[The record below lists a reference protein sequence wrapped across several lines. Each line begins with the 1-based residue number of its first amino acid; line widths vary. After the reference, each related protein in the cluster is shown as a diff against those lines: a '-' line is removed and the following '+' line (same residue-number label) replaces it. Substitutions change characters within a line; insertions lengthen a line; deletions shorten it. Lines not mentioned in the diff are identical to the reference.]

1 MLKNKKQL
9 IITKKLK
16 LMKKHK
22 LAGVA
27 SWRLGFE
34 NSDVWELILKYVN

>member
-1 MLKNKKQL
+1 MWLEDAQSLEVKMGLVKEYG
-9 IITKKLK
+9 
-16 LMKKHK
+16 

-34 NSDVWELILKYVN
+34 QKNVWQVLKNGLE